1 MTLSTNG
8 EMQHDQSKRPRPT
21 RSQSSWRWNYFPEER
36 PGHRVRR
43 QRPNAFVAA
52 RMGYRAAL

>member
-1 MTLSTNG
+1 MNLNTSG
-8 EMQHDQSKRPRPT
+8 EHHHGQSKQTHPM
-21 RSQSSWRWNYFPEER
+21 RSQSSWRWNYFPQER

-43 QRPNAFVAA
+43 QGPNAFVAA

>member
-8 EMQHDQSKRPRPT
+8 ENHHDQSEQTRPI